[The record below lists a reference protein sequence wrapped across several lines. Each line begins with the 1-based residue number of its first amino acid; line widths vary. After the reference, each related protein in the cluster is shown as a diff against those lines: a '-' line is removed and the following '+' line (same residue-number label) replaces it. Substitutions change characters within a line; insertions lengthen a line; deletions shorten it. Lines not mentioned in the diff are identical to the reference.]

1 MANNKI
7 DGIALRVAVIMFVLS
22 IVCLIITAKPSAEFI
37 ISVLACVISLA
48 VGVIAAVRI
57 ILKNKKDREQ

>member
-1 MANNKI
+1 MANNKL
-7 DGIALRVAVIMFVLS
+7 DGVALRIAIIMFVLS

-37 ISVLACVISLA
+37 ISILACAISLI

-57 ILKNKKDREQ
+57 ILRNKKDREQ